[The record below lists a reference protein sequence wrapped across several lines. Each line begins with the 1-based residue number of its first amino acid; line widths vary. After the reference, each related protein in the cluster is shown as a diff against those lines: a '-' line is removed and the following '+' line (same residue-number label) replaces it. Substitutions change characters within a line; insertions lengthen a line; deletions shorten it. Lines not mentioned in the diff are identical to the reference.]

1 MLLRVVNNDY
11 CTIIKLYNVKELGL
25 VMSAYEEGSMDIS
38 EHQRTWNGFVK
49 LVQWGIISCV
59 ALLVFMAIFLV

>member
-1 MLLRVVNNDY
+1 
-11 CTIIKLYNVKELGL
+11 
-25 VMSAYEEGSMDIS
+25 MSAYEEGSMDIS